1 MDPLESIHSVIGVDR
16 ALGLRVT
23 VRKLPLMFL
32 LGGHSPHNTNT
43 GGGKTHLYVDVMFF
57 PFKINKMINELI

>member
-23 VRKLPLMFL
+23 VRKVPLMFL
-32 LGGHSPHNTNT
+32 LGGHSPHTQT
-43 GGGKTHLYVDVMFF
+43 QEGGKTHLYVDVIFF
-57 PFKINKMINELI
+57 PFKIN